1 MLAAF
6 LFTAGM
12 LACVPAR
19 RRRQLTGAGVLAH
32 IGVSVCQGSPVCA
45 ALAVDKCLACLEV
58 LGQDELP
65 RSQRVTHAEPASRYP
80 GRRCSGRFP

>member
-19 RRRQLTGAGVLAH
+19 RRRQLTGAGVPAH
-32 IGVSVCQGSPVCA
+32 IGVSVCQGSPVSA
-45 ALAVDKCLACLEV
+45 ALAVDKGLARLEV
-58 LGQDELP
+58 PRQDELP
-65 RSQRVTHAEPASRYP
+65 RSQRVAHAEPASRYR
-80 GRRCSGRFP
+80 GRRCSGRYP